1 MKKTIILP
9 FLFLGLLS
17 WGQAQFVVQN
27 GSKTE
32 VYNNINT
39 AITNAVAGDTLYLP
53 GGGFTISPSTIDKTL
68 HWVGHGHYPSETE
81 ATMPTRV
88 NTELFFTGNCDNS
101 SFEGIFFTSNVTFG
115 STDNEAENISMK
127 RCRILG
133 ELSLRN
139 TNAGNPD
146 LNFQISECVTGRL
159 NANNGSNC
167 LIEKSLIFGQVLF
180 FYQSLFSHN
189 TINVGNVSNRVIYY
203 GSGNTF
209 NDNVFGYD
217 GGLYSSLSNVLNNN
231 VFAGALPF
239 IPITDGNGN
248 DGTNNIFNVG
258 AANIYTDISHSPN
271 IYTFSYDNDY
281 HLNTASTGTDQSGA
295 TGVSIIG
302 TASDGTN
309 AGVYGTTTPYKTI
322 PYYPHINSA
331 NIATEAVNDQLGVN
345 INAEAQSR

>member
-1 MKKTIILP
+1 MKKIIILP
-9 FLFLGLLS
+9 FLFLALFS

-27 GSKTE
+27 GTKTE

-53 GGGFTISPSTIDKTL
+53 GGGFTITNATIDKTL
-68 HWVGHGHYPSETE
+68 HWVGHGHYPSETG
-81 ATMPTRV
+81 ATMQTRV

-127 RCRILG
+127 RCRVLG
-133 ELSLRN
+133 DLALRYTN
-139 TNAGNPD
+139 TGNPD

-209 NDNVFGYD
+209 NDNVFGYEY
-217 GGLYSSLSNVLNNN
+217 GIYNSTSNTLNNN
-231 VFAGALPF
+231 IIQGALPYN
-239 IPITDGNGN
+239 PPSDSNG
-248 DGTNNIFNVG
+248 GSNNIINVG
-258 AANIYTDISHSPN
+258 SSNMFTDISHSPN
-271 IYTFSYDNDY
+271 IYIFSYDNDY
-281 HLNTASTGTDQSGA
+281 HLNPASTGTDQSGT

-309 AGVYGTTTPYKTI
+309 AGVYGTATPYKTI
-322 PYYPHINSA
+322 PYYPHINTA
-331 NIATEAVNDQLGVN
+331 TIATEAVSDQLGVN
-345 INAEAQSR
+345 INAAAQSR